1 MTQLLVHKTML
12 PVKGRCIY
20 SISLFEPRS
29 VKENTLRFRQLLAWL
44 LLILGERQI
53 PSLITQIRMSSD
65 YCIVRTKQWFCRAT
79 RHKNTCC
86 TTIQNMQPNDQNN
99 SIKPETP
106 PATSTT
112 QSTNSP
118 RQVHYMSVFKSPI
131 LLIAIGIFA
140 VLFVIGALQQNEDL
154 KVFLSI
160 PLLAITPII
169 IGILIIKEFKKK

>member
-1 MTQLLVHKTML
+1 
-12 PVKGRCIY
+12 
-20 SISLFEPRS
+20 
-29 VKENTLRFRQLLAWL
+29 
-44 LLILGERQI
+44 
-53 PSLITQIRMSSD
+53 
-65 YCIVRTKQWFCRAT
+65 
-79 RHKNTCC
+79 
-86 TTIQNMQPNDQNN
+86 MQPTDQNN

-118 RQVHYMSVFKSPI
+118 RKVHYMAVFKSPI

-160 PLLAITPII
+160 PLLAFTPII
-169 IGILIIKEFKKK
+169 VGVLIIKEAKKK